1 MNNQAKQNNMRFGGG
16 GAKLD
21 KDKIKDYALNRVI
34 APDRQDEEF
43 WQLIKQVPKNTVPV
57 AAIGLVLNI
66 ILPGFG
72 TLLSA
77 CLDQKGEVSK
87 SHMVIS
93 LLQFLTAIVL
103 VGWIWAIYWSYL
115 IFLEAQGKGSSP

>member
-1 MNNQAKQNNMRFGGG
+1 MRFGGG
-16 GAKLD
+16 GAKID

-43 WQLIKQVPKNTVPV
+43 WMLIKQVPKNSVPV

-66 ILPGFG
+66 VLPGFG

-77 CLDQKGEVSK
+77 CLD
-87 SHMVIS
+87 
-93 LLQFLTAIVL
+93 
-103 VGWIWAIYWSYL
+103 
-115 IFLEAQGKGSSP
+115 